1 MKVIDILN
9 KIANNETIPKFY
21 IDDDRYTFYY
31 EKGFL
36 KRYKN
41 NEREYTDDYVE
52 WNIYPEWLNREIT
65 IIDEDI

>member
-9 KIANNETIPKFY
+9 KIANGKEIPKFY

-31 EKGFL
+31 EKSFL

-41 NEREYTDDYVE
+41 NEREYTDDYCE

-65 IIDEDI
+65 IINEDI